1 MATTL
6 GPNGITYPSGGTQ
19 GTFEGIVK
27 VAFTSSDAVNHS
39 SGSGFGNQWQYVNN
53 TEINMGVPENA
64 NNWYRIRWQT
74 ICDDQGG
81 GGQGTGA
88 ALYRWT
94 PSSGWNR
101 LADQGHHSAMENDV
115 GDLYWMCRCDY
126 LIPVHPSHPTEEHRF
141 RIYHAN
147 WSGPCRINCA
157 IGGDLRRNGWNNNIL
172 EVWEMST
179 GAIHSGL
186 LTRY

>member
-6 GPNGITYPSGGTQ
+6 SSTGITYSSGQVQTHM
-19 GTFEGIVK
+19 EGIVK
-27 VAFTSSDAVNHS
+27 ICVTSSDAVNHS

-53 TEINMGVPENA
+53 TEINMGVPQKP
-64 NNWYRIRWQT
+64 NNWYRVRWQT

-81 GGQGTGA
+81 GAQGTGA

-94 PSSGWNR
+94 TTSGWNR
-101 LADQGHHSAMENDV
+101 VLDQGHHATLENDT

-126 LIPVHPSHPTEEHRF
+126 LVPVHSSYPTEEHRF

-147 WSGPCRINCA
+147 WNGPARINCG
-157 IGGDLRRNGWNNNIL
+157 IGDDFRNAGWNNNIL
-172 EVWEMST
+172 EIFELDTSV
-179 GAIHSGL
+179 INSGN